1 MLWQMSYLWGSQ
13 TLLYGSVPHD
23 SQCAFRPSEIAMF
36 SKVCI
41 TDSVES
47 LCITDS
53 VESFNS
59 LKLSFLIIQGL
70 CSHLIGCEYFV
81 KSNSSDILPS
91 CETNLGDSID
101 CYNFFVKGYVSLIR
115 KDSVTWLILQFM
127 RKGTLLVHES
137 SLENSEDS

>member
-41 TDSVES
+41 TDS
-47 LCITDS
+47 I
-53 VESFNS
+53 ESFNS

-81 KSNSSDILPS
+81 KSNSSDVLPS

-101 CYNFFVKGYVSLIR
+101 CCNFFVKGYVSLIR

-127 RKGTLLVHES
+127 RKGTLLAHES

>member
-1 MLWQMSYLWGSQ
+1 M
-13 TLLYGSVPHD
+13 PHD

-47 LCITDS
+47 
-53 VESFNS
+53 FNS

-70 CSHLIGCEYFV
+70 CFHLIGCEYFV
-81 KSNSSDILPS
+81 KSNSSDVLPS

-115 KDSVTWLILQFM
+115 KDSVT
-127 RKGTLLVHES
+127 
-137 SLENSEDS
+137 